1 MHHKAKRIGAV
12 ERQFIE
18 GFITVLNREVDQ
30 IAQVFIF
37 SLLCVQ
43 RRRHPAFG
51 FEAIV
56 VGASNSLEISA
67 RPVCLG
73 VADRMKIRPGKIG
86 L

>member
-1 MHHKAKRIGAV
+1 MHHKAERIGAV

-37 SLLCVQ
+37 
-43 RRRHPAFG
+43 RRFVSSGGDTPFG

-56 VGASNSLEISA
+56 VSMDMLRLFEEDYAKTPPTGSA
-67 RPVCLG
+67 MLTLVF
-73 VADRMKIRPGKIG
+73 AA
-86 L
+86 

>member
-12 ERQFIE
+12 ERPFIE

-51 FEAIV
+51 LEAIV
-56 VGASNSLEISA
+56 VSMDMLRLFEEECAKTPSPGSA
-67 RPVCLG
+67 MLTSVF
-73 VADRMKIRPGKIG
+73 AA
-86 L
+86 

>member
-30 IAQVFIF
+30 IPQVFIF
-37 SLLCVQ
+37 RRLCVQ

-56 VGASNSLEISA
+56 VSMDMLRLFEEDYAKTPPPGSA
-67 RPVCLG
+67 MLTSVF
-73 VADRMKIRPGKIG
+73 AA
-86 L
+86 